1 MSSMAEQNPV
11 HTEKNINNGDLHIEE
26 LELKEVR
33 VQDETTNEMTCRET
47 EVANPLLEEVPA
59 PNIVVEVEDYRLND
73 DKSEWSDDDTV
84 EEKDVSSLKY
94 GLMSRAILGCRDFC
108 RRKLAFV
115 VSKTRGYLLS
125 VILLLGYL
133 AYFIAAMCYSF
144 EDESSHRLLGCTILG
159 LIIVA
164 RKLIAQ
170 LFRKLCFLVTGSDHV
185 TLVWKKRLTTCTFFS
200 RWLMYGL
207 MCGIMIWVI
216 VDKAIADP
224 NNLRSIPG
232 ILIIML
238 ICLFCSNS
246 PHKVNYHTIFWSVG
260 LQFLLALYVL
270 KWKYG
275 KASVTWVQERISE
288 FNENSDA
295 GSRLV
300 FGDNYKEH
308 YLIFG
313 ALPLFFFINGM
324 MTVLYYCGAMQL
336 IINVVGNTLTFVLGT
351 SAVESMAVAAGV
363 FMEGV
368 ATITAFKPYLNDLSK
383 SELFLIMTSCFS
395 SIGSTFLAILSQIG
409 VSVDLLIGAMLLSAP
424 ATFTVCKLLMPETKL
439 KKRNKMSDI
448 GNLEKNKYPNILD
461 AFQSGAAAMASAF
474 INVVISAFALVCLI
488 SWVNKTLEWFGDRVG
503 VRNVSIELIA
513 SYLLYPVALGMGVEL
528 EDCRKVAAILG
539 FRLGSSNII
548 GFLKLAELKRNR
560 LLYENYL
567 TQFGSN
573 ATLTFQNDDVIL
585 DMLGQTL
592 KQGFI
597 SVRSEAILTYS
608 LCGLSSIL
616 SAAINMGVMC
626 AFLPKKRKW
635 ISRICF
641 AALIAGNLANTM
653 TGCFACL
660 FF

>member
-1 MSSMAEQNPV
+1 MSSMTQQNGV
-11 HTEKNINNGDLHIEE
+11 GTEEAMRNGDLHREDV
-26 LELKEVR
+26 ELKEVR
-33 VQDETTNEMTCRET
+33 VQDETTNETTRREAD
-47 EVANPLLEEVPA
+47 VKHPLLEEQH
-59 PNIVVEVEDYRLND
+59 VVEVEDYRLND
-73 DKSEWSDDDTV
+73 DDREWSDDDAV
-84 EEKDVSSLKY
+84 EEKKDVSSLKY
-94 GLMSRAILGCRDFC
+94 GFVSRAVLGSRDFC

-133 AYFIAAMCYSF
+133 AYFIAAMCYRF

-159 LIIVA
+159 LIIVS
-164 RKLIAQ
+164 RKFILTC
-170 LFRKLCFLVTGSDHV
+170 FRKLFFRITGSDHV
-185 TLVWKKRLTTCTFFS
+185 TLVWKKRLTTCRFFL
-200 RWLMYGL
+200 RWIMYGL
-207 MCGIMIWVI
+207 MCGIIIWVI

-232 ILIIML
+232 ILIILL

-246 PHKVNYHTIFWSVG
+246 PNKVNYHTIFWSVG

-288 FNENSDA
+288 FFDNSDA
-295 GSRLV
+295 GSRLI

-308 YLIFG
+308 YLIF
-313 ALPLFFFINGM
+313 AAFPLLFFINGM

-336 IINVVGNTLTFVLGT
+336 IINVVGSTLTFVLGT

-368 ATITAFKPYLNDLSK
+368 ASLTAFKPYLGGLSK
-383 SELFLIMTSCFS
+383 SELFLVITSCFS

-409 VSVDLLIGAMLLSAP
+409 VSVDLVIGAMLISAP

-439 KKRNKMSDI
+439 KKQDKMSDI
-448 GNLEKNKYPNILD
+448 GNLEKNKYPSILD
-461 AFQSGAAAMASAF
+461 AFQSGAAAMAAAF
-474 INVVISAFALVCLI
+474 SNVVISAFALVSLI

-503 VRNVSIELIA
+503 VRSFTIELIA

-528 EDCRKVAAILG
+528 DDCRKVATVFG
-539 FRLGSSNII
+539 YRLGSSNVIA
-548 GFLKLAELKRNR
+548 FLKLAELKRNR
-560 LLYENYL
+560 LRYENYVS
-567 TQFGSN
+567 QFGSN

-585 DMLGQTL
+585 NLLGQTL

-608 LCGLSSIL
+608 LCGFASMLSV
-616 SAAINMGVMC
+616 AIHLGIMC
-626 AFLPKKRKW
+626 AFLPKKKKW

-641 AALIAGNLANTM
+641 VALFAGNLANIM

>member
-246 PHKVNYHTIFWSVG
+246 PHK
-260 LQFLLALYVL
+260 
-270 KWKYG
+270 
-275 KASVTWVQERISE
+275 
-288 FNENSDA
+288 
-295 GSRLV
+295 
-300 FGDNYKEH
+300 
-308 YLIFG
+308 